1 MLTQRYKCIVQY
13 DGTHYVGY
21 QVQPNG
27 NSIQTEIEK
36 ALRKMMKGQTIKIDA
51 SGRTDSGVH
60 ALG

>member
-27 NSIQTEIEK
+27 NSIQTEIFIEK
-36 ALRKMMKGQTIKIDA
+36 TVYFGFFI
-51 SGRTDSGVH
+51 
-60 ALG
+60 